1 MPVAELQNVTK
12 RFGNVTALDGLSLEV
27 ESGELVSLL
36 GANGA
41 GKTTA
46 VRLLL
51 GLSKPSAGAARIF
64 SEDPRQRSA
73 RTRVG
78 AMLQVAK
85 VPDLLKVREHIA
97 LFSSYY
103 PKPLPM
109 ADIIEAAGLNG
120 IENRLF
126 GDLSGGQKQ
135 RVLFALAICGDPQ
148 LLFLDEPTVG
158 MDIEARRALWRV
170 IRGFVQRGGS
180 VLLTTHYLEEADSLS
195 DRVIVI
201 NRGKVVAQGTPAE
214 LKQANTGRR
223 IKCVTRLA
231 LDVVRNVS
239 GVRHVRQDGVALDI
253 VSDRPEQTVRELLA
267 LDEELFGLEVISQA
281 LDDAYL
287 SLVNNSQQPEEVLQ

>member
-1 MPVAELQNVTK
+1 MPVAELQNVIK
-12 RFGNVTALDGLSLEV
+12 RFGNVTALDGLSLTV

-51 GLSKPSAGAARIF
+51 GLSKPSSGAARIF
-64 SEDPRQRSA
+64 GDDPRQRSA

-103 PKPLPM
+103 PKPLPRGG
-109 ADIIEAAGLNG
+109 IIEAAGLNG
-120 IENRLF
+120 MENRLF

-135 RVLFALAICGDPQ
+135 RVLFALAICGDPK

-170 IRGFVQRGGS
+170 IRGFVDRGGS
-180 VLLTTHYLEEADSLS
+180 VLLTTHYLEEADALS

-201 NRGKVVAQGTPAE
+201 GRGKVVAQGTPAE

-223 IKCVTRLA
+223 IKCVTRLH
-231 LDVVRNVS
+231 LDLVHGLS
-239 GVRHVRQDGVALDI
+239 GVRTVRRDGVALDI

-267 LDEELFGLEVISQA
+267 RDEDLSGLEVVIQA
-281 LDDAYL
+281 LDDAFL
-287 SLVNNSQQPEEVLQ
+287 SLVNNRHQEEVLQ

>member
-12 RFGNVTALDGLSLEV
+12 RFGNVIALDGLSLAV

-51 GLSKPSAGAARIF
+51 GLSKPTSGAARIF
-64 SEDPRQRSA
+64 GDDPRHRSA
-73 RTRVG
+73 RSQVG

-85 VPDLLKVREHIA
+85 VPDLLKVREHIG
-97 LFSSYY
+97 LFRSYY
-103 PKPLPM
+103 PTPLPM
-109 ADIIEAAGLNG
+109 AEIIEAAGLNG
-120 IENRLF
+120 LENRLF

-135 RVLFALAICGDPQ
+135 RVLFALSICGNPK

-170 IRGFVQRGGS
+170 IRGFVDRGGS
-180 VLLTTHYLEEADSLS
+180 VLLTTHYLEEADALS

-201 NRGKVVAQGTPAE
+201 DCGKIVAQGTPAE

-223 IKCVTRLA
+223 IKCVTRLS
-231 LDVVRNVS
+231 LSTVRDIAGVS
-239 GVRHVRQDGVALDI
+239 SVRQDGVALDI

-267 LDEELFGLEVISQA
+267 MDQDLSGLEVVSQA
-281 LDDAYL
+281 LDDAFL
-287 SLVNNSQQPEEVLQ
+287 SLVNNKQAEEVLQ

>member
-12 RFGNVTALDGLSLEV
+12 RFGNVMALDGLSLTV

-51 GLSKPSAGAARIF
+51 GLSKPTAGAARIF
-64 SEDPRQRSA
+64 SDDPRQRSA

-103 PKPLPM
+103 PKPMPM
-109 ADIIEAAGLNG
+109 ADVIAVAGLTG
-120 IENRLF
+120 IEDRLF

-135 RVLFALAICGDPQ
+135 RVLFALAICGDPK

-170 IRGFVQRGGS
+170 IRGFVDRGGS

-201 NRGKVVAQGTPAE
+201 DRGKVVAQGTPAE

-223 IKCVTRLA
+223 IKCVTRLP
-231 LDVVRNVS
+231 LDIVRQMN
-239 GVRHVRQDGVALDI
+239 GVRSVRQDGVALDI

-267 LDEELFGLEVISQA
+267 MDEDLSGLEVVSQA

-287 SLVNNSQQPEEVLQ
+287 SLVNNSQQEEVLQ

>member
-12 RFGNVTALDGLSLEV
+12 RFGNVMALDGLSLAV
-27 ESGELVSLL
+27 QSGELVSVL

-51 GLSKPSAGAARIF
+51 GLSKPTSGVARIF
-64 SEDPRQRSA
+64 GDDPRHRSA
-73 RTRVG
+73 RAQVG

-85 VPDLLKVREHIA
+85 VPDLLKVREHIG
-97 LFSSYY
+97 LFRSYY
-103 PKPLPM
+103 PTPLPM
-109 ADIIEAAGLNG
+109 AEIVEAAGLNG
-120 IENRLF
+120 LENRLF

-135 RVLFALAICGDPQ
+135 RVLFALSICGNPK

-170 IRGFVQRGGS
+170 IRGFVDRGGS

-201 NRGKVVAQGTPAE
+201 DRGKVVAQGTPAE
-214 LKQANTGRR
+214 LKQANSGRR
-223 IKCVTRLA
+223 IKCVTRLS
-231 LDVVRNVS
+231 LDIVRDIS
-239 GVRHVRQDGVALDI
+239 GVRSARQDGVALDI

-267 LDEELFGLEVISQA
+267 MDQDLSGLEVVSQA
-281 LDDAYL
+281 LDDAFL
-287 SLVNNSQQPEEVLQ
+287 SLVNNKQAEEVMQ

>member
-12 RFGNVTALDGLSLEV
+12 RFGNVMALDGLSLTV

-51 GLSKPSAGAARIF
+51 GLSKPTAGAARIF
-64 SEDPRQRSA
+64 SDDPRQRSA

-103 PKPLPM
+103 PKPMPM
-109 ADIIEAAGLNG
+109 ADVIAVAGLTG
-120 IENRLF
+120 IEDRLF

-135 RVLFALAICGDPQ
+135 RVLFALAICGDPK

-170 IRGFVQRGGS
+170 IRGFVDRGGS

-201 NRGKVVAQGTPAE
+201 DRGKVVAQGTPAE

-223 IKCVTRLA
+223 IKCVTRLP
-231 LDVVRNVS
+231 
-239 GVRHVRQDGVALDI
+239 LDI
-253 VSDRPEQTVRELLA
+253 VRQ
-267 LDEELFGLEVISQA
+267 
-281 LDDAYL
+281 
-287 SLVNNSQQPEEVLQ
+287 EEVLQ

>member
-12 RFGNVTALDGLSLEV
+12 RFGNGIALDGLSLTV

-51 GLSKPSAGAARIF
+51 GLSKPTAGAARIF
-64 SEDPRQRSA
+64 NDDPRQRAA

-85 VPDLLKVREHIA
+85 VPDLLKVREHIT
-97 LFSSYY
+97 LFCSYY

-109 ADIIEAAGLNG
+109 AHIIEAAGLNG

-135 RVLFALAICGDPQ
+135 RVLFALAICGDPK

-170 IRGFVQRGGS
+170 IRKFVDRGGS

-201 NRGKVVAQGTPAE
+201 DRGKVVAQGTPAE

-223 IKCVTRLA
+223 IKCVTRLP
-231 LDVVRNVS
+231 LHIVRQMN
-239 GVRHVRQDGVALDI
+239 GVRSVRQDGVALDI

-267 LDEELFGLEVISQA
+267 TDEDLSGLEVVSQA

-287 SLVNNSQQPEEVLQ
+287 SLVNNSQQEEVLQ

>member
-1 MPVAELQNVTK
+1 MTVAELKNVTK
-12 RFGNVTALDGLSLEV
+12 RFGDVVALDGLNLTV
-27 ESGELVSLL
+27 KSGELVSLL

-51 GLSKPSAGAARIF
+51 GLSKPTAGAARIF
-64 SEDPRQRSA
+64 KEDPRQRSA

-109 ADIIEAAGLNG
+109 ADIMEAAGLNG

-135 RVLFALAICGDPQ
+135 RVLFALAICGDPK

-170 IRGFVQRGGS
+170 IRGFVDRGGS

-201 NRGKVVAQGTPAE
+201 DRGKVVAQGTPAE

-223 IKCVTRLA
+223 IKCVTRLP
-231 LDVVRNVS
+231 LHSIREMI
-239 GVRHVRQDGVALDI
+239 GVRTVRQHGVVIDI
-253 VSDRPEQTVRELLA
+253 ISDRPEQTVRELLA
-267 LDEELFGLEVISQA
+267 MDENLSGLEVVSQA
-281 LDDAYL
+281 LDDAFL
-287 SLVNNSQQPEEVLQ
+287 SLVHNGEPVEVLQ